1 MEIMNN
7 NALRFTRSGFPTLC
21 SLRFTRRVVSVLLL
35 ALLAQTS
42 FALTA
47 RQVLEKTAAVVSAK
61 SGVQA
66 LFTIQ
71 GQQMNTSGTL
81 AVKGRKLHAT
91 TPQATIWFDGK
102 TQWTYLK
109 KNDEVNVANPT
120 ESELAAINPYNFIYM
135 YQKGY
140 KYTMEKKNGSFI
152 VHLTGSD
159 KRGIQEMYI
168 TIHQKT
174 YIPSQI
180 RMRQQKG
187 WTTITISGFKQSK
200 LSDGMF
206 RFNSKDFPN
215 AEVIDLR

>member
-1 MEIMNN
+1 MMVI
-7 NALRFTRSGFPTLC
+7 ALSFIICHLSF
-21 SLRFTRRVVSVLLL
+21 
-35 ALLAQTS
+35 S
-42 FALTA
+42 FAYGQSA
-47 RQVLEKTAAVVSAK
+47 KQVLDKTAAVVAAK
-61 SGVQA
+61 SGA
-66 LFTIQ
+66 KASFTIK
-71 GQQMNTSGTL
+71 GDQMNASGTI
-81 AVKGRKLHAT
+81 AIKGRKFQAS

-120 ESELAAINPYNFIYM
+120 EAELAAINPYNFIYM
-135 YQKGY
+135 YKKGY
-140 KYTMEKKNGSFI
+140 KYKMEKKNGSFI
-152 VHLTGSD
+152 VHLTATD
-159 KRGIQEMYI
+159 KRSIQEMYI
-168 TIHQKT
+168 TINPKS

-200 LSDGMF
+200 LSDGLF

>member
-1 MEIMNN
+1 MMVII
-7 NALRFTRSGFPTLC
+7 LSFIICHLSF
-21 SLRFTRRVVSVLLL
+21 
-35 ALLAQTS
+35 S
-42 FALTA
+42 FAYGQSA
-47 RQVLEKTAAVVSAK
+47 KQVLDKTAAVVAAK
-61 SGVQA
+61 SGA
-66 LFTIQ
+66 KASFTIK
-71 GQQMNTSGTL
+71 GDQMNASGTI
-81 AVKGRKLHAT
+81 AIKGRKFQAS

-120 ESELAAINPYNFIYM
+120 EAELAAINPYNFIYM
-135 YQKGY
+135 YKKGY

-152 VHLTGSD
+152 VHLTATD
-159 KRGIQEMYI
+159 KRSIQEMYI
-168 TIHQKT
+168 TINPKS
-174 YIPSQI
+174 YIPSRI

-200 LSDGMF
+200 LSDGLF

>member
-1 MEIMNN
+1 MMVI
-7 NALRFTRSGFPTLC
+7 ALSFIICHLSF
-21 SLRFTRRVVSVLLL
+21 
-35 ALLAQTS
+35 S
-42 FALTA
+42 FAYGQSA
-47 RQVLEKTAAVVSAK
+47 KQVLDKTAAVVAAK
-61 SGVQA
+61 SGA
-66 LFTIQ
+66 KASFTIK
-71 GQQMNTSGTL
+71 GDQMNASGTI
-81 AVKGRKLHAT
+81 AIKGRKFQAS

-120 ESELAAINPYNFIYM
+120 EAELAAINPYNFIYM
-135 YQKGY
+135 YKKGY

-152 VHLTGSD
+152 VHLTATN
-159 KRGIQEMYI
+159 KRSIQEMYI
-168 TIHQKT
+168 TINPKS

-200 LSDGMF
+200 LSDGLF

>member
-1 MEIMNN
+1 MMVI
-7 NALRFTRSGFPTLC
+7 ALSFIIYHLPF
-21 SLRFTRRVVSVLLL
+21 
-35 ALLAQTS
+35 S
-42 FALTA
+42 FAYGQSA
-47 RQVLEKTAAVVSAK
+47 KQVLDKTAAIVAAK
-61 SGVQA
+61 SGA
-66 LFTIQ
+66 KASFTIKGEQ
-71 GQQMNTSGTL
+71 FNTSGTI
-81 AVKGRKLHAT
+81 AVKGKKFQAT

-120 ESELAAINPYNFIYM
+120 EAELAAFNPYNFIYM

-152 VHLTGSD
+152 VHLTATN
-159 KRGIQEMYI
+159 KRSIQEMYI
-168 TIHQKT
+168 TINSKSH
-174 YIPSQI
+174 IPSQI

-187 WTTITISGFKQSK
+187 WTTIDISGFKQSK

>member
-1 MEIMNN
+1 MMVI
-7 NALRFTRSGFPTLC
+7 ALSFIICHLSF
-21 SLRFTRRVVSVLLL
+21 
-35 ALLAQTS
+35 S
-42 FALTA
+42 FAYGQSA
-47 RQVLEKTAAVVSAK
+47 KQVLDKTAAVVTAK
-61 SGVQA
+61 SGA
-66 LFTIQ
+66 KASFTIK
-71 GQQMNTSGTL
+71 GDQMNASGTI
-81 AVKGRKLHAT
+81 AIKGRKFQAS

-120 ESELAAINPYNFIYM
+120 EAELAAINPYNFIYM
-135 YQKGY
+135 YKKGY

-152 VHLTGSD
+152 VHLTATD
-159 KRGIQEMYI
+159 KRSIQEMYI
-168 TIHQKT
+168 TINPKS

-200 LSDGMF
+200 LSDGLF

>member
-1 MEIMNN
+1 M
-7 NALRFTRSGFPTLC
+7 PTGKAPNRY
-21 SLRFTRRVVSVLLL
+21 ST
-35 ALLAQTS
+35 
-42 FALTA
+42 
-47 RQVLEKTAAVVSAK
+47 K
-61 SGVQA
+61 SGA
-66 LFTIQ
+66 KASFTIKGEQ
-71 GQQMNTSGTL
+71 FNTSGTI
-81 AVKGRKLHAT
+81 AVKGKKFQAT

-120 ESELAAINPYNFIYM
+120 EAELAAINPYNFIYM

-152 VHLTGSD
+152 VHLTATD
-159 KRGIQEMYI
+159 KRSIQEMYI
-168 TIHQKT
+168 TINSKSH
-174 YIPSQI
+174 IPSQI

-187 WTTITISGFKQSK
+187 WTTIDISGFKQSK

>member
-1 MEIMNN
+1 MVI
-7 NALRFTRSGFPTLC
+7 
-21 SLRFTRRVVSVLLL
+21 LLSFIICHL
-35 ALLAQTS
+35 SFS
-42 FALTA
+42 FAYGQSA
-47 RQVLEKTAAVVSAK
+47 KQVLDKTAAVVAAK
-61 SGVQA
+61 SGA
-66 LFTIQ
+66 KASFTIK
-71 GQQMNTSGTL
+71 GDQMNASGTI
-81 AVKGRKLHAT
+81 AIKGRKFQAS

-120 ESELAAINPYNFIYM
+120 EAELAAINPYNFIYM
-135 YQKGY
+135 YKKGY

-152 VHLTGSD
+152 VHLTATN
-159 KRGIQEMYI
+159 KRSIQEMYI
-168 TIHQKT
+168 TINPKS

-200 LSDGMF
+200 LSDGLF

>member
-1 MEIMNN
+1 MMVII
-7 NALRFTRSGFPTLC
+7 LSFIICHLSF
-21 SLRFTRRVVSVLLL
+21 
-35 ALLAQTS
+35 S
-42 FALTA
+42 FAYGQSA
-47 RQVLEKTAAVVSAK
+47 KQVLDKTAAVVAAK
-61 SGVQA
+61 SGA
-66 LFTIQ
+66 KASFTIK
-71 GQQMNTSGTL
+71 GDQMNASGTI
-81 AVKGRKLHAT
+81 AIKGRKFQAS

-120 ESELAAINPYNFIYM
+120 EAELAAINPYNFIYM
-135 YQKGY
+135 YKKGY

-152 VHLTGSD
+152 VHLTATD
-159 KRGIQEMYI
+159 KRSIQEMYI
-168 TIHQKT
+168 TINPKS

-200 LSDGMF
+200 LSDGLF

>member
-1 MEIMNN
+1 MERITKHRWIV
-7 NALRFTRSGFPTLC
+7 LVTLFTIHC
-21 SLRFTRRVVSVLLL
+21 SLFISPVG
-35 ALLAQTS
+35 AQT
-42 FALTA
+42 AK
-47 RQVLEKTAAVVSAK
+47 QVLDKTAAVVAAK
-61 SGVQA
+61 SGA
-66 LFTIQ
+66 KASFTIKGEQ
-71 GQQMNTSGTL
+71 FNTSGTI
-81 AVKGRKLHAT
+81 AVKGKKFQAT

-120 ESELAAINPYNFIYM
+120 EAELAAINPYNFIYM

-140 KYTMEKKNGSFI
+140 KYTIEKKNGSFI
-152 VHLTGSD
+152 VHLTATD
-159 KRGIQEMYI
+159 KRSIQEMYI
-168 TIHQKT
+168 TINSKSH
-174 YIPSQI
+174 IPSQI

-187 WTTITISGFKQSK
+187 WTTIDISGFKQSK

>member
-1 MEIMNN
+1 MII
-7 NALRFTRSGFPTLC
+7 LSFIICHLSF
-21 SLRFTRRVVSVLLL
+21 
-35 ALLAQTS
+35 S
-42 FALTA
+42 FAYGQSA
-47 RQVLEKTAAVVSAK
+47 KQVLDKTAAVVAAK
-61 SGVQA
+61 SGA
-66 LFTIQ
+66 KASFTIK
-71 GQQMNTSGTL
+71 GDQMNASGTI
-81 AVKGRKLHAT
+81 AIKGRKFQAS

-120 ESELAAINPYNFIYM
+120 EAELAAINPYNFIYM
-135 YQKGY
+135 YKKGY

-152 VHLTGSD
+152 VHLTATN
-159 KRGIQEMYI
+159 KRSIQEMYI
-168 TIHQKT
+168 TINPKS

-200 LSDGMF
+200 LSDGLF

>member
-1 MEIMNN
+1 MM
-7 NALRFTRSGFPTLC
+7 
-21 SLRFTRRVVSVLLL
+21 VLILSFIICHL
-35 ALLAQTS
+35 SFS
-42 FALTA
+42 FAYGQSA
-47 RQVLEKTAAVVSAK
+47 KQVLDKTAAVVAAK
-61 SGVQA
+61 SGA
-66 LFTIQ
+66 KASFTIK
-71 GQQMNTSGTL
+71 GDQMNASGTI
-81 AVKGRKLHAT
+81 AIKGRKFQAS

-120 ESELAAINPYNFIYM
+120 EAELAAINPYNFIYM
-135 YQKGY
+135 YKKGY

-152 VHLTGSD
+152 VHLTATN
-159 KRGIQEMYI
+159 KRSIQEMYI
-168 TIHQKT
+168 TINPKS

-200 LSDGMF
+200 LSDGLF

>member
-1 MEIMNN
+1 MERINISARWFSHRGILSLF
-7 NALRFTRSGFPTLC
+7 AL
-21 SLRFTRRVVSVLLL
+21 VM
-35 ALLAQTS
+35 ALPLSAQT
-42 FALTA
+42 AK
-47 RQVLEKTAAVVSAK
+47 QVLDKTASIVAAK
-61 SGVQA
+61 SGA
-66 LFTIQ
+66 KATFSIK
-71 GQQMNTSGTL
+71 GNQMNASGTI
-81 AVKGRKLHAT
+81 AIKGKKFQAT

-109 KNDEVNVANPT
+109 KNEEVNVANPT

-152 VHLTGSD
+152 VHLTATD
-159 KRGIQEMYI
+159 KRSIQEMYI
-168 TIHQKT
+168 TVNQKT

-180 RMRQQKG
+180 RMRQQKS
-187 WTTITISGFKQSK
+187 WTTIVISGFKQSK

>member
-1 MEIMNN
+1 MERIN
-7 NALRFTRSGFPTLC
+7 
-21 SLRFTRRVVSVLLL
+21 VSARWFSHRGIISLL
-35 ALLAQTS
+35 ALVMALPISSQT
-42 FALTA
+42 AK
-47 RQVLEKTAAVVSAK
+47 QVLDKTAAIVAAK
-61 SGVQA
+61 SGA
-66 LFTIQ
+66 KASFTIKGEQ
-71 GQQMNTSGTL
+71 FNTSGTI
-81 AVKGRKLHAT
+81 AVKGKKFQAT

-120 ESELAAINPYNFIYM
+120 EAELAAINPYNFIYM

-152 VHLTGSD
+152 VHLTATD
-159 KRGIQEMYI
+159 KRSIQEMYI
-168 TIHQKT
+168 TITPKS

-200 LSDGMF
+200 LSDGLF